1 VADDLGAAVLLIEVD
16 DSKARKSIDAL
27 RQAVENFKPEFKG
40 VERALTNIASQA
52 DKAKVQVQTL
62 NQTLNQAPG
71 ASYSKISAQI
81 GRLIAQSREL
91 KIQSEQYIQTL
102 QRIRELE
109 FVRSARAGRQRTT
122 ADFGAAQGAT
132 LTRGFGAE
140 ERLPTLPPTI
150 AGDLQKLNEL
160 NFRLKNLEVGSSAFE
175 LTLRQIEAVQK
186 RVADATEGS
195 SEAFRRQEQA
205 AAGTERR
212 LQKLAQIQQYYADI
226 NPRAGGTRDPNTGAM
241 LARGAGAAADERAYR
256 ASLRA
261 AQQLLDV
268 DLKRLQT
275 IRQLSQ
281 QLGRASAAREAS
293 LTSGFGAFS
302 ASIGSP
308 DPAQKAI
315 RRATERRAQQ
325 EERRAAQLDALDA
338 DLARVREQRVAA
350 ERNALRTATRAPER
364 GRLGALGA
372 PLPVPPLPRN
382 FFGAQRTQLNRR
394 RQDIA
399 SNALIGGAF
408 PLLFGQGIGASLGGA
423 AGGAGGGAIGGQ
435 FGFGLSLLGTAVGA
449 QFDAIIQKSTVLGN
463 ALSNP
468 IARFGEL
475 QQAGILSSKG
485 LERQVE
491 SLIAVGREAEAAAL
505 IQQDLANSYGGAEN
519 AKRLADE
526 QDRLNRSWSEFSL
539 NLAQTALPTLAAGAE
554 EAARA
559 LRGLNEILKT
569 IGSFVP
575 PGVRDVVTPR
585 AGDVRR
591 PFFSPI
597 SPGFGASVIGA
608 VLGRFAPSRPTA
620 TGGGTTPQTAESEA
634 KRTALL
640 SSQYKLIT
648 AQVQGYKDLALRA
661 ERRVSLEQEAL
672 DIANLR
678 ARRAGQPEIDARRT
692 QGAQERFRI
701 EEQLQQ
707 LGRDAARTAAEQQ
720 QKNAQDAAQRASTL
734 RLISSET
741 EIQAGAIERQLQNA
755 QALAQVEAGILRDAL
770 AQRQAIEESTAS
782 AVERERALRAELG
795 EAQAL
800 GDETAI
806 FRATTQLYLAA
817 GQTKLA
823 LIDGAR
829 ALSDSGRSLRD
840 NILNAQRSIRSTL
853 EGSFDL
859 LQAPIQQQLLE
870 QARGRINFSLFDV
883 GRVRTPGEIFGAAA
897 ASESIAAQQQAIA
910 QSNTALIDVN
920 SALVK
925 VLGRLADKKW
935 DVAVNV
941 LGASGAQVIGDVV
954 GATA

>member
-1 VADDLGAAVLLIEVD
+1 M
-16 DSKARKSIDAL
+16 
-27 RQAVENFKPEFKG
+27 
-40 VERALTNIASQA
+40 ERALTSTASQA

-71 ASYSKISAQI
+71 DSYSKISAQI

-109 FVRSARAGRQRTT
+109 FVRSARAGRQRAT

-308 DPAQKAI
+308 DPTQKAI

-338 DLARVREQRVAA
+338 DLARVRQQRVAA
-350 ERNALRTATRAPER
+350 ERNALRIAARAPER
-364 GRLGALGA
+364 GRLDALGA

-382 FFGAQRTQLNRR
+382 FFGAQRTQLDRR

-408 PLLFGQGIGASLGGA
+408 PLLFGQGIGAAVGGGL
-423 AGGAGGGAIGGQ
+423 GGAGGGAIGGQ

-449 QFDAIIQKSTVLGN
+449 QFDAIIQKAGTLSK
-463 ALSNP
+463 ALNDP
-468 IARFGEL
+468 INSFGEVT
-475 QQAGILSSKG
+475 QAGLLSSKG
-485 LERQVE
+485 LERQVQA
-491 SLIAVGREAEAAAL
+491 LIAVGREAEAAAL
-505 IQQDLANSYGGAEN
+505 IQQDLANSYGGAE
-519 AKRLADE
+519 AARALAE
-526 QDRLNRSWSEFSL
+526 SQDQLNRSWTQLSV
-539 NLAQTALPTLAAGAE
+539 NLGQLALPVFAAAADDAASSLGGLLAILRSIANLRLPEAPPQGPSASTLARGG
-554 EAARA
+554 
-559 LRGLNEILKT
+559 LRGL
-569 IGSFVP
+569 
-575 PGVRDVVTPR
+575 
-585 AGDVRR
+585 A
-591 PFFSPI
+591 
-597 SPGFGASVIGA
+597 A
-608 VLGRFAPSRPTA
+608 FA
-620 TGGGTTPQTAESEA
+620 GGGPVGFLGALGGEVSRFFGRNRPAAATSTGATAAAES
-634 KRTALL
+634 KRSSLL
-640 SSQYKLIT
+640 SNQYKLIT
-648 AQVQGYKDLALRA
+648 AQVQGYKDLALQA
-661 ERRVSLEQEAL
+661 ERQISLDQEAL

-678 ARRAGQPEIDARRT
+678 ARKAGDPAVDERRR
-692 QGAQERFRI
+692 QGSQERFRI
-701 EEQLQQ
+701 DEELRN
-707 LGRDAARTAAEQQ
+707 LERDRARTAQENERRSAEESA
-720 QKNAQDAAQRASTL
+720 KRASAL

-741 EIQAGAIERQLQNA
+741 EVQAGAIERQLQNA
-755 QALAQVEAGILRDAL
+755 QTLAQVEAGILRDAL

-829 ALSDSGRSLRD
+829 ALSDAGRSIRD

-859 LQAPIQQQLLE
+859 LRAPIQQQLLE

-883 GRVRTPGEIFGAAA
+883 GRVRTPSEIFGAAA
-897 ASESIAAQQQAIA
+897 ASESIAAQQQIIA
-910 QSNTALIDVN
+910 QSSTALVDVN
-920 SALVK
+920 SALVGVVQELNK
-925 VLGRLADKKW
+925 KKW

-941 LGASGAQVIGDVV
+941 QGASGYQIIGDVV
-954 GATA
+954 NATS